1 MSISVFLADDHA
13 VLRDGLKSLLET
25 NDEIKV
31 IGEAADGRDAVH
43 QVTKMCPDVVI
54 VDIAMPEL
62 NGIDVTRRIKD
73 ACPSTRVVVLSIYST
88 DEHIFQAL
96 HAGADGYVLKEA
108 AGAEVVA
115 AVRTVHEGR
124 RYLCKKIVEREKE
137 REKKR
142 KKDIDDHP
150 RKRRNSAQ
158 TQSPMERLSPRERQI
173 LQYVVEGKSSSQIA
187 DIIDLSVKT
196 VDTYRSR
203 LMGKLGAND
212 RTGLIKI
219 AIQLGLTTME

>member
-25 NDEIKV
+25 NNDIKV
-31 IGEAADGRDAVH
+31 VGEAANGRDAVV
-43 QVTKMCPDVVI
+43 QVKQTCPDVVI

-62 NGIDVTRRIKD
+62 NGIDVTRQIKD

-108 AGAEVVA
+108 AGAEVIA
-115 AVRTVHEGR
+115 AVRAVHAGR
-124 RYLCKKIVEREKE
+124 RYLCKKILE
-137 REKKR
+137 REKK
-142 KKDIDDHP
+142 KKNNIDDNP
-150 RKRRNSAQ
+150 RKRSNNTQ
-158 TQSPMERLSPRERQI
+158 TQSPLDRLSPRERQI

-187 DIIDLSVKT
+187 DIIELSAKT

-203 LMGKLGAND
+203 LMAKLGAND
-212 RTGLIKI
+212 RTALIKI